1 MAYVQPHDLPD
12 VPDTTNDQ
20 QFKIWTVT
28 NMLLIKQEV
37 TNHIKHDLDEVK
49 ETLIWIQRALVGAGL
64 VLVVD
69 LIWNL
74 VKH

>member
-1 MAYVQPHDLPD
+1 MAYVQPRDLPE

-20 QFKIWTVT
+20 QFKIWTVS

-49 ETLIWIQRALVGAGL
+49 ETLVWIQRALVGAGL
-64 VLVVD
+64 VLLVD